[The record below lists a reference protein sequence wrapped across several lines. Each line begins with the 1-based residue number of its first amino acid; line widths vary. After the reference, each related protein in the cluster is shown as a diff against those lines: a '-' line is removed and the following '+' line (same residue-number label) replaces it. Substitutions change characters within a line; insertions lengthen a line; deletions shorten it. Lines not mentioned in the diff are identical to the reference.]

1 MSAAPTVLG
10 AALVSHAIANV
21 FFAMAV
27 IVVVARVSGSLF
39 HRLRQPAVV
48 GEIIAGLLLGKSAL
62 AALPGH
68 LTQRLFP
75 VDVLANLNM
84 LAQLGV
90 VLFMFIV
97 GLEVDLKLIQGRAR
111 LAVSVSLTSIAVPFG
126 LGVAIAAYLH
136 HTYSRVVVNPGALHA
151 RVVNVHL
158 LPFVLF
164 IGAAMSITAFPVLA
178 RILAERG
185 MQRTEL
191 GTLALACAAVDDL
204 AAWSLLALVIS
215 VVEAKSALDL
225 PRTLAEAVAF
235 LAVLVFVVRP
245 LFARLIARSRAAATI
260 SLDLLASILI
270 GLLLSAFVAD
280 HIGIHS
286 IFGAFAF
293 GACLPKRGHEATIA
307 AMVERVESVT
317 VVLLLPLFFVVAGL
331 DANVRAIGA
340 RGARDLVLVL
350 VVAIGGKFLGAAGA
364 ARAQGLSNR
373 RAMAV
378 GTLMNTRGLT
388 ELVILNVGK
397 NLHVLDPQMY
407 TIMVVMAV
415 VTTVMTEPL
424 LRLVYPDRL
433 LNADLADA
441 ERAAGES
448 PTYQVLVLLDDDA
461 PAPLVDVAADLAG
474 EGGAVMLT
482 RYLLRR
488 RDAIYADLSGEL
500 VRMAATVDDLSR
512 LGRHRDDVVVRPV
525 AQFTFDPVEA
535 LLAQVERSEV
545 DVVVIGSS
553 SAADA
558 KLASALLARAPCH
571 VVVAGPGIAFDDG
584 TVLVHVAPGP
594 DAETALELG
603 LRIQMSRAR
612 RTRAATGAVPLRLV
626 PESADDRRRA
636 RRLADRVRGLELAG
650 IAAEAEPA
658 APAPVRPGAVMA
670 LQLAGLRRGGA
681 GSADAS
687 LSEALRDPV
696 GFGLLVR
703 SGDDPERIGIDQ
715 HLARLVPPGS
725 PSRGGDSPLEG
736 GQPVV
741 PPSPVP
747 DRAGVDPVHRS
758 PAVDADRPAG
768 TDGPVAETTIEDPA

>member
-1 MSAAPTVLG
+1 VLG
-10 AALVSHAIANV
+10 AALVSHAFANV

-27 IVVVARVSGSLF
+27 VVVVARVSGSLF

-48 GEIIAGLLLGKSAL
+48 GEIIAGLVLGKSVL

-68 LTQRLFP
+68 LTGRLFP
-75 VDVLANLNM
+75 DPVKANLNM

-97 GLEVDLKLIQGRAR
+97 GLEVDLALIRGRAR

-126 LGVAIAAYLH
+126 LGVAAAAYLH
-136 HTYSRVVVNPGALHA
+136 HAYRRVVVNPGVPHP
-151 RVVNVHL
+151 RVVDVHV

-215 VVEAKSALDL
+215 VVEAKNALDL
-225 PRTLAEAVAF
+225 PRTLAEALAF
-235 LAVLVFVVRP
+235 VAVLVLLVRP
-245 LFARLIARSRAAATI
+245 LFARLIDRSRVSATI
-260 SLDLLASILI
+260 SLDLLASILV
-270 GLLLSAFVAD
+270 GLLVSAFVAD
-280 HIGIHS
+280 HIGIHT

-293 GACLPKRGHEATIA
+293 GACIPKRGHEATIA
-307 AMVERVESVT
+307 AVVERVESVT

-331 DANVRAIGA
+331 DADVRAIGA

-364 ARAQGLSNR
+364 SRAQGLSNR

-388 ELVILNVGK
+388 ELIILNVGL
-397 NLHVLDPQMY
+397 NLHVLNTEMY

-415 VTTVMTEPL
+415 VTTVMTEPV

-433 LNADLADA
+433 LDADLADA
-441 ERAAGES
+441 ERAMGET
-448 PTYQVLVLLDDDA
+448 PTYQVLVLLDDGA
-461 PAPLVDVAADLAG
+461 PGPLVDVAADLAG
-474 EGGAVMLT
+474 EGGAVVLT
-482 RYLLRR
+482 RLLLRR
-488 RDAIYADLSGEL
+488 RDAIYADLGGEL
-500 VRMAATVDDLSR
+500 VQMAATVDELSR
-512 LGRHRDDVVVRPV
+512 LGRHRHDVSVRPL
-525 AQFTFDPVEA
+525 AQFTFEPLEA
-535 LLAQVERSEV
+535 LLAQAERSGA
-545 DVVVIGSS
+545 DVVMIGSS
-553 SAADA
+553 AAA
-558 KLASALLARAPCH
+558 GGQLAAALLARAPCH
-571 VVVAGPGIAFDDG
+571 VVVAGPGAMADDG
-584 TVLVHVAPGP
+584 TVLVRVASGA

-612 RTRAATGAVPLRLV
+612 RSRAVAGPVPLRLV
-626 PESADDRRRA
+626 PESPDDRRRA
-636 RRLADRVRGLELAG
+636 RRLADRVRGLALAG
-650 IAAEAEPA
+650 VTAEAEPA
-658 APAPVRPGAVMA
+658 AAPSPRPAGVGA
-670 LQLAGLRRGGA
+670 LELAGLRRGGA
-681 GSADAS
+681 KSAAAS
-687 LSEALRDPV
+687 LSEAVLDPA

-715 HLARLVPPGS
+715 HLARLVPAGA
-725 PSRGGDSPLEG
+725 
-736 GQPVV
+736 
-741 PPSPVP
+741 PSPG
-747 DRAGVDPVHRS
+747 DG
-758 PAVDADRPAG
+758 DRPTGGAKPEAPEAAPAPG
-768 TDGPVAETTIEDPA
+768 RPAAVEDPS